1 MRSCWVLSGM
11 ISVSI
16 RLAWLKAL
24 HYSIII
30 VTTFHCCVCC
40 CCYCY
45 YFLCFVVSQ
54 HQVCLTCFHAGIW
67 EHVPKDAI
75 IAGESS
81 HPWKYSSCKLK
92 CYSLVILH
100 VVHIFLSIKK
110 KVILHVVCFTEKFP
124 LLHLL
129 QYIFHFMWC
138 KEWDVE
144 VFQWHH
150 TWIDKGMK

>member
-1 MRSCWVLSGM
+1 MSEHAELLSSVRDD
-11 ISVSI
+11 ISEYKVS
-16 RLAWLKAL
+16 LTKSSSLF
-24 HYSIII
+24 HNYSYN
-30 VTTFHCCVCC
+30 FSLLCF

-54 HQVCLTCFHAGIW
+54 HQVCVTCFHAGIW

-110 KVILHVVCFTEKFP
+110 KSYYMLYA
-124 LLHLL
+124 L
-129 QYIFHFMWC
+129 QRSFHFCICYNIFSILCDAKNEMLRFFSGTTH
-138 KEWDVE
+138 E
-144 VFQWHH
+144 
-150 TWIDKGMK
+150 

>member
-92 CYSLVILH
+92 CNSLVILH

-110 KVILHVVCFTEKFP
+110 KSYYVLYA
-124 LLHLL
+124 L
-129 QYIFHFMWC
+129 QRNFHFCICYNIFSILCDAKNEMLRFFSGTTH
-138 KEWDVE
+138 E
-144 VFQWHH
+144 
-150 TWIDKGMK
+150 

>member
-45 YFLCFVVSQ
+45 YFLCSVVSQ

-92 CYSLVILH
+92 CNSLVILH
-100 VVHIFLSIKK
+100 AVHIFLSIKK
-110 KVILHVVCFTEKFP
+110 KSYYVLYA
-124 LLHLL
+124 L
-129 QYIFHFMWC
+129 QRNFHFCICYNIFSILCDAKNEMLRFFSGTTH
-138 KEWDVE
+138 E
-144 VFQWHH
+144 
-150 TWIDKGMK
+150 

>member
-92 CYSLVILH
+92 CNSLVILH
-100 VVHIFLSIKK
+100 AVHIFLSIKK
-110 KVILHVVCFTEKFP
+110 KSYYMLYA
-124 LLHLL
+124 L
-129 QYIFHFMWC
+129 QRSFHFCICYNIFSILCDAKNEMLRFFSGTTH
-138 KEWDVE
+138 E
-144 VFQWHH
+144 
-150 TWIDKGMK
+150 

>member
-67 EHVPKDAI
+67 EHVPKDAV

-92 CYSLVILH
+92 CNSLVILH
-100 VVHIFLSIKK
+100 AVHIFLSIKK
-110 KVILHVVCFTEKFP
+110 KSYYVLYA
-124 LLHLL
+124 L
-129 QYIFHFMWC
+129 QRNFHFCICYNIFSILCDAKNEMLRFFSGTTH
-138 KEWDVE
+138 E
-144 VFQWHH
+144 
-150 TWIDKGMK
+150 

>member
-92 CYSLVILH
+92 CNSLVILH
-100 VVHIFLSIKK
+100 AVHIFLSIKK
-110 KVILHVVCFTEKFP
+110 KSYYVLYA
-124 LLHLL
+124 L
-129 QYIFHFMWC
+129 QRNFHFCICYNIFSILCDAKNEMLRFFSGSTH
-138 KEWDVE
+138 E
-144 VFQWHH
+144 
-150 TWIDKGMK
+150 

>member
-24 HYSIII
+24 HYSIVI

-92 CYSLVILH
+92 CNSLVILH
-100 VVHIFLSIKK
+100 AVHIFLSIKK
-110 KVILHVVCFTEKFP
+110 KSYYVLYA
-124 LLHLL
+124 L
-129 QYIFHFMWC
+129 QRNFHFCICYNIFSILCDAKNEMLRFFSGTTH
-138 KEWDVE
+138 E
-144 VFQWHH
+144 
-150 TWIDKGMK
+150 

>member
-24 HYSIII
+24 HYSIVI

-110 KVILHVVCFTEKFP
+110 SHITCCMLYREVSTFASVTIYFP
-124 LLHLL
+124 FYVMQRMRCWGFSVAPH
-129 QYIFHFMWC
+129 MNR
-138 KEWDVE
+138 
-144 VFQWHH
+144 
-150 TWIDKGMK
+150 

>member
-110 KVILHVVCFTEKFP
+110 KSYYVLYA
-124 LLHLL
+124 L
-129 QYIFHFMWC
+129 QRNFHFCICYNIFSILCDAKNEMLRFFSGTTH
-138 KEWDVE
+138 E
-144 VFQWHH
+144 
-150 TWIDKGMK
+150 

>member
-92 CYSLVILH
+92 CNSLVILH
-100 VVHIFLSIKK
+100 AVHIFLSIKK
-110 KVILHVVCFTEKFP
+110 KSYYVLYA
-124 LLHLL
+124 L
-129 QYIFHFMWC
+129 QRNFHFCICYNIFSILCDAKNEMLRFFSGTTH
-138 KEWDVE
+138 E
-144 VFQWHH
+144 
-150 TWIDKGMK
+150 